1 MNAIEK
7 AKRLVEQGNGLIG
20 AGKLAAAL
28 AKFEEALRLLPG
40 HPGVLNNLGV
50 VLEKLGRL
58 EEALDKYETVRRLTP
73 PHPGLLNNCGVVLR
87 KLNRSAEALER
98 FDQAL
103 KLKPDY
109 AEALANRG
117 KLLVEQLNRPADG
130 LASYDRSLQSR
141 PDHADTW
148 SNRAIALARL
158 DRVAEALASNDRAL
172 ALDPRHADALHN
184 RAGLL
189 EGMKRFDEAARA
201 WERVLE
207 VMPDRPYMHGR
218 LLHARLQCCDWH
230 DYDALRAR
238 IEDGVAHGRKEDAP
252 WHMSVHCR
260 SPELLLRCAEI
271 FTADQQPAAS
281 TPLWNGERYG
291 HDRFRIAWLSGGF
304 GNNVE
309 AQTVAGLIEHHDRT
323 RFETFGISV
332 GLNDNSPMRARMEA
346 AFEHFVDAR
355 SWTDEQ
361 TARWLRAREIDIL
374 VIVAAY
380 MTDSRLGILRHRPA
394 PLQVN
399 FAFLGSIGADYVDY
413 MLADRHVVPADQ
425 EGFFREKPL
434 RPAEAMMG
442 YYAPPEIAGPLPS
455 RASFGLPDSGFVF
468 CCFNNNYKIQPDTF
482 AIWMGLLRDIEGSV
496 LWLREANAM
505 AKANLQAEAARQG
518 IAADRLVFAPFA
530 PSYDDHLARFGVADL
545 FVDAPPYNAHTTA
558 CEALWAGL
566 PLVTCSGA
574 TAVSRVAG
582 GLLHAS
588 GLGELVA
595 GDLADYD
602 RRIRALVAA
611 PHRLA
616 AMRAQLARAR
626 TAGVLFNPAGFCRD
640 LEAAFL
646 ALANSPS
653 F

>member
-1 MNAIEK
+1 MNPTEK

-20 AGKLAAAL
+20 RDRLPAAL
-28 AKFEEALRLLPG
+28 AKFGEALRLLPG

-58 EEALDKYETVRRLTP
+58 EEALDRYETVRRLTP
-73 PHPGLLNNCGVVLR
+73 LHPGLLNNCGVVLR
-87 KLNRSAEALER
+87 KLNRPAEALER

-117 KLLVEQLNRPADG
+117 KLMVEQLNRPADG
-130 LASYDRSLQSR
+130 LASFDRALQLR

-148 SNRAIALARL
+148 SNRAIALTKL
-158 DRVAEALASNDRAL
+158 DRAAEALASNDRVL

-207 VMPDRPYMHGR
+207 VTPDQPYVRGR
-218 LLHARLQCCDWH
+218 LLHARLQCCDWR

-238 IEDGVAHGRKEDAP
+238 IEDGVARGRKEDAP
-252 WHMSVHCR
+252 WHMLVHCR

-271 FTADQQPAAS
+271 FTADQQPAA
-281 TPLWNGERYG
+281 TPLWSGERYG
-291 HDRFRIAWLSGGF
+291 HDRLRIAWLSGGF

-332 GLNDNSPMRARMEA
+332 GLNDASPMRTRMEA

-361 TARWLRAREIDIL
+361 TARWVRDHEIDIL

-380 MTDSRLGILRHRPA
+380 MTDSRLGILGHRPA
-394 PLQVN
+394 PLQIN
-399 FAFLGSIGADYVDY
+399 HGFLGSIGADYVDY
-413 MLADRHVVPADQ
+413 MLADPHVVPPDQ
-425 EGFFREKPL
+425 EGFFKEKPY
-434 RPAEAMMG
+434 RPAETLMG

-455 RASFGLPDSGFVF
+455 RASLGLPDSGFVF

-482 AIWMGLLRDIEGSV
+482 AIWMDLLRDIDGSV
-496 LWLREANAM
+496 LWLREANAT

-518 IAADRLVFAPFA
+518 IAVDRLVFAPFA
-530 PSYDDHLARFGVADL
+530 FSYDDHLARFGVADL
-545 FVDAPPYNAHTTA
+545 FVDALPYNAHTTA

-595 GDLADYD
+595 SDLADYD

-611 PHRLA
+611 PHRLVA
-616 AMRAQLARAR
+616 LREQLAEAR
-626 TAGVLFNPAGFCRD
+626 TAGVLFNPVGFCRA
-640 LEAAFL
+640 LEADLL
-646 ALANSPS
+646 ALAKER
-653 F
+653 